1 MDSERGVDVGGLQSD
16 LDATRAAI
24 SGTAHQ
30 LRERMTTTMDWHTY
44 IERYPGSILAS
55 AAFVGFVLGRQVA
68 ARLGLVRGSAAQWS
82 APQVSRGTVIPTRE
96 PLTSDGGFGP
106 ARASWER
113 LGRRIE
119 GLVNLSIDEVADAT
133 ERVLVPVLV
142 SSVQALLEGHTR
154 REGPRVTSTFA
165 PTGEGRRS

>member
-68 ARLGLVRGSAAQWS
+68 ARLGLVRGSADLPRS
-82 APQVSRGTVIPTRE
+82 G
-96 PLTSDGGFGP
+96 
-106 ARASWER
+106 ARLRSVAER
-113 LGRRIE
+113 
-119 GLVNLSIDEVADAT
+119 SF
-133 ERVLVPVLV
+133 
-142 SSVQALLEGHTR
+142 R
-154 REGPRVTSTFA
+154 RESR
-165 PTGEGRRS
+165 